1 MLRAMFLTWI
11 KALRAHFLPA
21 TIAPV
26 LIGTSVAW
34 FDSGRFH
41 PAVFILA
48 LIGGIFVHLGANL
61 SNDYFDARSEADAL
75 NVDRNALSG
84 GSRVIQDGLI
94 PAGQILAAAL
104 SFLAA
109 GALIGMYLVF
119 RLQSPALLGIGVL
132 GVFCAYFY
140 TADPLRLGYRGLAEI
155 LNGISFGPII
165 TLGAYLVQTGTVS
178 AAAAAASVPPGVL
191 LATLLMINEFP
202 DHDAD
207 LSVGKR
213 TIVVSL
219 GKKKALGVYHAA
231 MFFPFAWVPAFVIAG
246 LFPAWTLLS
255 LAGLPLAVRAWRSST
270 RNYSDSA
277 KLVTANVSTL
287 FLHIFFNLL
296 LAAGFLLPRL

>member
-1 MLRAMFLTWI
+1 MLITWI

-26 LIGTSVAW
+26 LIGTAVAW
-34 FDSGRFH
+34 FDSGKFD

-48 LIGGIFVHLGANL
+48 LVGGIFVHLGANL
-61 SNDYFDARSEADAL
+61 ANDYFDARSEADAM

-109 GALIGMYLVF
+109 GALIGLYLVV
-119 RLQSPALLGIGVL
+119 RLRSPALLGIGVL

-140 TADPLRLGYRGLAEI
+140 TGEPLRLGYRGLAEV

-165 TLGAYLVQTGTVS
+165 TLGSYVVQTGTVS
-178 AAAAAASVPPGVL
+178 AAAVMASIPPGVL

-213 TIVVSL
+213 TIVVNL

-231 MFFPFAWVPAFVIAG
+231 MFFPFIWVPAFVIAG
-246 LFPAWTLLS
+246 LFPAWTLIS
-255 LAGLPLAVRAWRSST
+255 LASLPFAARAWRSST

-287 FLHIFFNLL
+287 LLHLFFNVF
-296 LAAGFLLPRL
+296 LAAGFLITRL